1 MIVLFENITNPS
13 SGNIF
18 LFYLHHFHPQ
28 PHPQPLTSPPAG
40 FSDLHGGVCKQGAGG
55 RVGGTNHAYLYS
67 YFEQGCRKICALD
80 NRKR

>member
-40 FSDLHGGVCKQGAGG
+40 FSDLHGGVCKRRGGGGAGG
-55 RVGGTNHAYLYS
+55 GHKSCLFIQLFRERLSEN
-67 YFEQGCRKICALD
+67 ICT
-80 NRKR
+80 RQS